1 MDVDTEL
8 GFLSDSGS
16 DGYVPDDAYHNQ
28 NHQSYEPVLQE
39 AKRRGVSL
47 QALHAIMNLMLV
59 VTGHTEKKDFISY
72 TKLRNQWKRIG
83 GELAEEHSQ
92 IGGYEY
98 LGFDGKKST
107 ILAENNRTEKNVDK
121 ITVIDQSMF
130 TYVDHGVPESGHS
143 ISVANLLFDVA
154 KKTNSVKT
162 IKSLSSDSPNVNT
175 GWKNGAI
182 RKFEE
187 LIENE
192 VQHLNCDL
200 HLNEKLFE
208 KVFITVGK
216 RSSIYITKLI
226 CLSVCTNISEF
237 T

>member
-16 DGYVPDDAYHNQ
+16 DGYIPDDAYHNQ

-154 KKTNSVKT
+154 KKTNSIKT

-187 LIENE
+187 FIENE

-200 HLNEKLFE
+200 HLNEKILE
-208 KVFITVGK
+208 KVFIEVGK
-216 RSSIYITKLI
+216 
-226 CLSVCTNISEF
+226 CLLSTYVIEMIRVSAC
-237 T
+237 